1 MTRIYS
7 NELKEGIIY
16 SAPLFFDDGV
26 NMFLAKRRSIKKY
39 HIDIL
44 KKWSIPFIIT
54 YGTVIDDENAAL
66 HHEDGTELEEI
77 EPLEEEL
84 MELQEEEEKK
94 KHMPATFSV
103 QYLNRIVQNFSK
115 NRSYVLKKIRSL
127 EESLKQI
134 FISIQKGETVARTEV
149 ESITESLTELV
160 KDFPS
165 ETLNIIISM
174 NFDSTYEIKAIIASI
189 IGILIAKNLDMQK
202 KDRANLLVA
211 SLLHDIGMR
220 GVSKDITEK
229 QTKLTRQEFELL
241 KLHLLKSARLTSE
254 HLYYPK
260 EVGEIIMQHHERF
273 DGSGYPE
280 GLEGEAIHLSAR
292 VLSLTDSFSAM
303 ICRTGYGKPL
313 SGYETM
319 KELSQRSDK
328 KFDPKILKSFIAI
341 LGYYPVGSYVL
352 LNSKHFA
359 LVIEA
364 NEIFPYQPR
373 VQILSKS
380 SEDDAKINI
389 GDIINLQDYPQLSIV
404 SQIQNAEA

>member
-1 MTRIYS
+1 MKRIYS
-7 NELKEGIIY
+7 KELKEGIIY

-26 NMFLAKRRSIKKY
+26 NMFLAKRRALKKY

-54 YGTVIDDENAAL
+54 YGTVIDNGNTAL
-66 HHEDGTELEEI
+66 LNEGSADLEEI
-77 EPLEEEL
+77 EPLEEL

-103 QYLNRIVQNFSK
+103 QYLNRIVQNFSE

-134 FISIQKGETVARTEV
+134 FMSIQQGETVVRTEV
-149 ESITESLTELV
+149 ESITESLTQLV

-165 ETLNIIISM
+165 ETLNIIISV

-189 IGILIAKNLDMQK
+189 IGILIAKHLNMQK
-202 KDRANLLVA
+202 KDLNNLLVA
-211 SLLHDIGMR
+211 SLLHDIGML

-303 ICRTGYGKPL
+303 ICRTSYGKPL

-364 NEIFPYQPR
+364 NKNFPYQPR

-389 GDIINLQDYPQLSIV
+389 GDTINLQDYPQLSIV
-404 SQIQNAEA
+404 NQIQNEEA

>member
-1 MTRIYS
+1 MKRIYS
-7 NELKEGIIY
+7 KELKEGIIY

-26 NMFLAKRRSIKKY
+26 NMFLAKRRALKKY

-54 YGTVIDDENAAL
+54 YGTVIDNGNTAL
-66 HHEDGTELEEI
+66 LNEGSADLEEI
-77 EPLEEEL
+77 EPLEEL

-103 QYLNRIVQNFSK
+103 QYLNRIVQNFSE

-134 FISIQKGETVARTEV
+134 FMSIQQGETVVRTEV
-149 ESITESLTELV
+149 ESITESLTQLV
-160 KDFPS
+160 KDLPS

-189 IGILIAKNLDMQK
+189 IGILIAKHLNMQK
-202 KDRANLLVA
+202 KDLNNLLVA
-211 SLLHDIGMR
+211 SLLHDIGML

-303 ICRTGYGKPL
+303 ICRTSYGKPL

-319 KELSQRSDK
+319 KELSQRVDK

-359 LVIEA
+359 LVIGA
-364 NEIFPYQPR
+364 NKNFPYQPR

-389 GDIINLQDYPQLSIV
+389 GDTINLQDYPQLSIV
-404 SQIQNAEA
+404 NQIQNEEA

>member
-1 MTRIYS
+1 MKRIYS
-7 NELKEGIIY
+7 KELKEGIIY

-26 NMFLAKRRSIKKY
+26 NMFLAKRRALKKY

-54 YGTVIDDENAAL
+54 YGTIIDNENAAL
-66 HHEDGTELEEI
+66 HHEDGAELEEI

-103 QYLNRIVQNFSK
+103 QYLNRIVQNFSE

-134 FISIQKGETVARTEV
+134 FMSIQQGETVVRTAV
-149 ESITESLTELV
+149 ESITESLTQLV
-160 KDFPS
+160 KNFPS
-165 ETLNIIISM
+165 ETLNIIISV
-174 NFDSTYEIKAIIASI
+174 NFDSTYEIKAIISSI
-189 IGILIAKNLDMQK
+189 IGILIAKNLNMQK

-211 SLLHDIGMR
+211 SLLHDIGML

-303 ICRTGYGKPL
+303 ICRTSYGKPL

-389 GDIINLQDYPQLSIV
+389 GDTINLQDYPQLSIV
-404 SQIQNAEA
+404 SQIQNEKT

>member
-26 NMFLAKRRSIKKY
+26 NMFFAKRRALKKY

-54 YGTVIDDENAAL
+54 YGTVIDNGNTAL
-66 HHEDGTELEEI
+66 LNEGSADLEEI
-77 EPLEEEL
+77 EPLEEL

-115 NRSYVLKKIRSL
+115 NRSYVLKKIRFL

-134 FISIQKGETVARTEV
+134 FISIQKGKTVERGAV
-149 ESITESLTELV
+149 ESITESLTQLV

-165 ETLNIIISM
+165 ETLNIVISV
-174 NFDSTYEIKAIIASI
+174 NFDSTYEIKAIISSI
-189 IGILIAKNLDMQK
+189 IGILIAKNLNMQK

-211 SLLHDIGMR
+211 SLLHDIGML

-303 ICRTGYGKPL
+303 ICRTSYGKPL
-313 SGYETM
+313 SGYKTM
-319 KELSQRSDK
+319 KELSQRVDK

-380 SEDDAKINI
+380 SEDNAKINI

>member
-1 MTRIYS
+1 MKRIYS
-7 NELKEGIIY
+7 KELKEGIIY

-26 NMFLAKRRSIKKY
+26 NMFLAKRRALKKY

-54 YGTVIDDENAAL
+54 YGTIIDNENAAL
-66 HHEDGTELEEI
+66 HHEDGAELEEI

-134 FISIQKGETVARTEV
+134 FMSIQQGETVVRTAV
-149 ESITESLTELV
+149 ESITESLTQLV
-160 KDFPS
+160 KNFPS

-189 IGILIAKNLDMQK
+189 IGILIAKNLNMQK
-202 KDRANLLVA
+202 KDLNNLLVA
-211 SLLHDIGMR
+211 SLLHDIGML

-303 ICRTGYGKPL
+303 ICRTSYGKPL

-319 KELSQRSDK
+319 KELSQRVDK

-389 GDIINLQDYPQLSIV
+389 GDTINLQDYPQLSIV
-404 SQIQNAEA
+404 SQIQNEKT

>member
-1 MTRIYS
+1 MKRIYS
-7 NELKEGIIY
+7 KELKEGIIY

-26 NMFLAKRRSIKKY
+26 NMFLAKRRALKKY

-54 YGTVIDDENAAL
+54 YGTIIDNGNTAL
-66 HHEDGTELEEI
+66 LNEGSADLEEI
-77 EPLEEEL
+77 EPLEEL

-134 FISIQKGETVARTEV
+134 FMSIQQGETVVRTAV
-149 ESITESLTELV
+149 ESITESLTQLV
-160 KDFPS
+160 KNFPS

-189 IGILIAKNLDMQK
+189 IGILIAKNLNMQK
-202 KDRANLLVA
+202 KDLNNLLVA
-211 SLLHDIGMR
+211 SLLHDIGML

-292 VLSLTDSFSAM
+292 VYPSQIVFCNDLSYKL
-303 ICRTGYGKPL
+303 RKPL

-328 KFDPKILKSFIAI
+328 NLILKS
-341 LGYYPVGSYVL
+341 
-352 LNSKHFA
+352 
-359 LVIEA
+359 
-364 NEIFPYQPR
+364 
-373 VQILSKS
+373 
-380 SEDDAKINI
+380 
-389 GDIINLQDYPQLSIV
+389 
-404 SQIQNAEA
+404 

>member
-1 MTRIYS
+1 MKRIYS
-7 NELKEGIIY
+7 KELKEGIIY

-26 NMFLAKRRSIKKY
+26 NMFLAKRRALKKY

-54 YGTVIDDENAAL
+54 YGTVIDNGNTAL
-66 HHEDGTELEEI
+66 LNEGSADLEEI
-77 EPLEEEL
+77 EPLEEL

-103 QYLNRIVQNFSK
+103 QYLNRIVQNFSE

-134 FISIQKGETVARTEV
+134 FMSIQQGETVVRTEV
-149 ESITESLTELV
+149 ESITESLTQLV

-189 IGILIAKNLDMQK
+189 IGILIAKNLNMQK
-202 KDRANLLVA
+202 KDLNNLLVA
-211 SLLHDIGMR
+211 SLLHDIGML

-229 QTKLTRQEFELL
+229 QTKLTHQEFELL

-303 ICRTGYGKPL
+303 ICRTSYGKPL

-364 NEIFPYQPR
+364 NKNFPYQPR

-389 GDIINLQDYPQLSIV
+389 GDTINLQDYPQLSIV
-404 SQIQNAEA
+404 NQIQNEEA

>member
-1 MTRIYS
+1 
-7 NELKEGIIY
+7 
-16 SAPLFFDDGV
+16 
-26 NMFLAKRRSIKKY
+26 
-39 HIDIL
+39 
-44 KKWSIPFIIT
+44 
-54 YGTVIDDENAAL
+54 
-66 HHEDGTELEEI
+66 
-77 EPLEEEL
+77 
-84 MELQEEEEKK
+84 
-94 KHMPATFSV
+94 MPATFSV

-328 KFDPKILKSFIAI
+328 KFDSKILKSFIAI

-364 NEIFPYQPR
+364 NETFPYQPR

-380 SEDDAKINI
+380 SENDAKINI

>member
-1 MTRIYS
+1 MKRIYS
-7 NELKEGIIY
+7 KELKEGIIY

-26 NMFLAKRRSIKKY
+26 NMFLAKRRALKKY

-54 YGTVIDDENAAL
+54 YGTVIDNGNTAL
-66 HHEDGTELEEI
+66 LNEGSADLEEI
-77 EPLEEEL
+77 EPLEEL

-134 FISIQKGETVARTEV
+134 FMSIQQGETVVRTEV
-149 ESITESLTELV
+149 ESITESLTQLV

-189 IGILIAKNLDMQK
+189 IGILIAKNLNMQK
-202 KDRANLLVA
+202 KDLNNLLVA
-211 SLLHDIGMR
+211 SLLHDIGML

-303 ICRTGYGKPL
+303 ICRTSYGKPL

-364 NEIFPYQPR
+364 NKNFPYQPR

-389 GDIINLQDYPQLSIV
+389 GDTINLQDYPQLSIV
-404 SQIQNAEA
+404 NQIQNEEA